1 MPEHDTE
8 KQQQKKLTDNRNRT
22 VKIPRLLPCVSEG
35 RKARFTEGSRM
46 ETLFTESRKRFA
58 LPPEGSTQRKILD
71 VLFWV
76 VLGCY
81 LLHFQCKLIAWYP
94 QHRSIGDVGAMLF
107 FDAAFFAALLYSAL
121 RTLLKSVSIPAIAA
135 LSAGLTLALL
145 LWPRVDYDWRCRAM
159 NLFLILTAGG
169 QKMNRI
175 LRVWLGVFLL
185 GLLAAQLGLMTD
197 LVRIQ
202 EKRQNYPVGYA
213 LGYIHPN
220 NASRMLL
227 WIAMLAWLLSRK
239 KTLWQPVLL
248 FGATAAVS
256 ALYTRCRTVAALGLC
271 LVPAAL
277 FVQKSRYR
285 PGKTVRVLLIL
296 SPVLCMLLSLLLSY
310 AVVPLIPRFHG
321 SVFWNMLSRFV
332 QNNIALQE
340 YGVHWTGRWIDF
352 LGGISREF
360 YGETIVLRILDNAY
374 VPWLIRHGIPVTA
387 VVLGANC
394 AAIWKAL
401 RADNRELALIFLCI
415 VIYGLMEPATMQF
428 QYNFAFVYLF
438 ARDCGRNPDEERT

>member
-1 MPEHDTE
+1 
-8 KQQQKKLTDNRNRT
+8 
-22 VKIPRLLPCVSEG
+22 
-35 RKARFTEGSRM
+35 M
-46 ETLFTESRKRFA
+46 ETLFSESRKKIA
-58 LPPEGSTQRKILD
+58 LPPEGSTQRRILD

-76 VLGCY
+76 ILGCY
-81 LLHFQCKLIAWYP
+81 LIHFQCKLIAWFP

-135 LSAGLTLALL
+135 LSAGLTVALL
-145 LWPRVDYDWRCRAM
+145 LWPRIDYDWRCRAM

-169 QKMNRI
+169 RRMNRI
-175 LRVWLGVFLL
+175 LAVWLGVFLL
-185 GLLAAQLGLMTD
+185 GLLAAQLGLLTD

-202 EKRQNYPVGYA
+202 EKHTNYPVGYA

-227 WIAMLAWLLSRK
+227 WIAMLGWLLAGKNKRW
-239 KTLWQPVLL
+239 LPLVL

-256 ALYTRCRTVAALGLC
+256 ALYTRCRTVTVLSLC
-271 LVPAAL
+271 MIPAAL
-277 FVQKSRYR
+277 LVRKSRCG
-285 PGKTVRVLLIL
+285 PGKVAQALIIL

-310 AVVPLIPRFHG
+310 AVVPLIPRLRT
-321 SVFWNMLSRFV
+321 SVLWNMMSRFV

-352 LGGISREF
+352 LGEVSREF
-360 YGETIVLRILDNAY
+360 YGETVFLRILDNAY
-374 VPWLIRHGIPVTA
+374 VPWLIRHGFPVTA
-387 VVLGANC
+387 AVLGLNC
-394 AAIWKAL
+394 TAIWKAL
-401 RADNRELALIFLCI
+401 RADSRELALIFLCI

-428 QYNFAFVYLF
+428 QYNFAFIYLL
-438 ARDCGRNPDEERT
+438 AQDCGGNPDEERS